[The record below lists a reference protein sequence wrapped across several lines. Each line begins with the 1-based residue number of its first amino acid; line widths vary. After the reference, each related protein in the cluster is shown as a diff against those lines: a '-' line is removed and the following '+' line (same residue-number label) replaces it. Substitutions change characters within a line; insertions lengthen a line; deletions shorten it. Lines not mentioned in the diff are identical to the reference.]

1 MLPNINR
8 NGSSFRGAGAYH
20 LHDKGDKTNSRPTT
34 SERVAWTATRNL
46 ANDDPQKALDEMWHT
61 AEDAAHLKQAS
72 GHEWRR
78 RREAMPVKTMSLSWA
93 PHQSPTR
100 QEMEA
105 AADSFLTHMGW
116 QQHQALL
123 LAHTDT
129 AHPHLHIILN
139 RVHPETGLVLNDW
152 REQQRSQRW
161 GDRYD
166 KEQGLILCHARADK
180 YEKGLDLAPDGMPY
194 PYAKLMQE
202 QERAFDN
209 PLAQAAVQDLQEKDL
224 LARHHQ
230 EEREAFLG
238 SGKAQFRQVRQEAYR
253 EVRDQCKPLWREHF
267 QRAEE
272 GRDQLEQQTRIAH
285 RDAVRLAREGD
296 HEAAT
301 LVLTALDEQRDAVHA
316 QLSAERKELRQH
328 QLETTRHRQDEAC
341 RALIEDRAEG
351 FQEIKDRQKDER
363 AEFKVLQA
371 LRDAGQPYDLD
382 RMQELLGQHAP
393 PALAND
399 NRQPIEL
406 AEPANQN
413 RPERELALLDAN
425 PFSAAAR
432 DLFPEHVDPQEKA
445 PHRDAS
451 DLAAGVLGAAVEIGI
466 RLMEGFIAPPTPRE
480 RAIEK
485 ARAIRQEQLAP
496 ARETAL
502 EEEKIRNDFTR
513 HAATAAREAEA
524 EQEQERKL
532 YWEERG
538 RSRSR
543 ER

>member
-1 MLPNINR
+1 MVPNINP

-20 LHDKGDKTNSRPTT
+20 LHDKGDRANPRPTT
-34 SERVAWTATRNL
+34 SDRVAWTATRNL
-46 ANDDPQKALDEMWHT
+46 ANDDPEKALDEMWHT

-78 RREAMPVKTMSLSWA
+78 RRETMPVKTMSLSCA

-100 QEMEA
+100 GDMEA
-105 AADSFLTHMGW
+105 AADSYLKAMGW
-116 QQHQALL
+116 HEHQALL

-152 REQQRSQRW
+152 REQQRAQRW
-161 GDRYD
+161 GDHHD
-166 KEQGLILCHARADK
+166 KEQGLILCEARAEK
-180 YEKGLDLAPDGMPY
+180 YDRNLDLRLDGMPY
-194 PYAKLMQE
+194 PFAKLMQE

-209 PLAQAAVQDLQEKDL
+209 PLTEATVQDLTEKDL
-224 LARHHQ
+224 LAKRHQ
-230 EEREAFLG
+230 MEREAFLT
-238 SGKAQFRQVRQEAYR
+238 SGKAQFRQARQAAYR
-253 EVRDQCKPLWREHF
+253 EVREECKPLWREHF

-272 GRDQLEQQTRIAH
+272 GRDQLEDQTRLAH
-285 RDAVRLAREGD
+285 RDAARLAREGD

-301 LVLTALDEQRDAVHA
+301 HVLAALDEQRDAVHT
-316 QLSAERKELRQH
+316 QLSAQRQALRQH
-328 QLETTRHRQDEAC
+328 QLDATRERQDEAC
-341 RALIEDRAEG
+341 RALIEQRGVD
-351 FQEIKDRQKDER
+351 FQDIKDRQKDER
-363 AEFKVLQA
+363 AEFKLLHT
-371 LRDAGQPYDLD
+371 LRDAGQPHNSD
-382 RMQELLGQHAP
+382 RMQELLGQGAP
-393 PALAND
+393 AALAND
-399 NRQPIEL
+399 NRAPIDL

-413 RPERELALLDAN
+413 RPERELSLIEAN

-432 DLFPEHVDPQEKA
+432 DLFSEHADAPEKGPQ
-445 PHRDAS
+445 RDAS
-451 DLAAGVLGAAVEIGI
+451 DLAAGMLGAAVEVGL

-485 ARAIRQEQLAP
+485 ARAIREEELAP
-496 ARETAL
+496 ERAAAL
-502 EEEKIRNDFTR
+502 QERKMHDEFIR

-524 EQEQERKL
+524 EQERERKL